1 MGKKQKKGVKTL
13 SLRLPQ
19 TVAVALQKRAKA
31 QNRSLNAQI
40 VHEVELNG
48 LPQTGQTVA
57 SNTIT
62 VTRPEFETFT
72 GSIRYK

>member
-1 MGKKQKKGVKTL
+1 MVSIRYFVPIMGKKQKKGVKTL

-40 VHEVELNG
+40 VNEL
-48 LPQTGQTVA
+48 GQ
-57 SNTIT
+57 
-62 VTRPEFETFT
+62 F
-72 GSIRYK
+72 GSIEIEKPSLGSYPG